1 MTDAITQAYAHLDRQ
16 DPDGAVAILI
26 AMGGGAEAAGLL
38 GDLLLEK
45 GKLEAAAQAFRRALA
60 DEPDRLSWR
69 RGLVAALA
77 GSGQQEDATE
87 QCRLLLAARPD
98 DAAGHRHM
106 ARLKLAAGDREG
118 ALDHAREARF
128 LARHDLDILIDT
140 AQVMLAADEGLS
152 AVEILDAALRR
163 AHAADPALPRGRV
176 VLARLW
182 MQLGEPEKAA
192 AVLRVALQA
201 DPDDTAGA
209 AAALAELAHGPA
221 VAALSPAFVRAL
233 FDSYADRFEQDLV
246 GKLCYGGPG
255 ALRDMLLEHG
265 IGPGAGLRLLDA
277 GCGTG
282 LAGAALR
289 PVAAHLAGFDL
300 SPRMVEKSRARQI
313 YDALWV
319 GDIVASMQARP
330 AAHDL
335 VVAADVLVYVGD
347 LAPVMAAAAVTLAD
361 GGHFAFTCERTA
373 GPGFILHEGRRF
385 AHGEVHLRQTVAD
398 AGLALRHLA
407 PHSTRTQRGEPVP
420 GWIAL
425 AVKP

>member
-1 MTDAITQAYAHLDRQ
+1 MTDVITQAYAHLDRQ
-16 DPDGAVAILI
+16 DADGAVAILL

-45 GKLEAAAQAFRRALA
+45 GKLEEASQAFRGALA
-60 DEPDRLSWR
+60 EEPDRLPCL

-77 GSGQQEDATE
+77 GLGRHGEAME
-87 QCRLLLAARPD
+87 PCRLLLDARPD
-98 DAAGHRHM
+98 DAMGHRHM
-106 ARLKLAAGDREG
+106 AHLMLAAGDRDA
-118 ALDHAREARF
+118 ALAHAREARF
-128 LARHDLDILIDT
+128 LARHDLEILIDT

-152 AVEILDAALRR
+152 AVEMLDGALRR
-163 AHAADPALPRGRV
+163 AHPADPALPRGRV
-176 VLARLW
+176 ILARLW
-182 MQLGEPEKAA
+182 TQLDEPGKAA
-192 AVLRVALQA
+192 AVLRAALQA
-201 DPDDTAGA
+201 DPDDTGGA

-221 VAALSPAFVRAL
+221 AATLSAAFVRAL
-233 FDSYADRFEQDLV
+233 FDSYADRFEQELV
-246 GKLCYGGPG
+246 GKLRYGGPG
-255 ALRDMLLEHG
+255 ALRDLLLDHG

-319 GDIVASMQARP
+319 GDLVASMLARP

-347 LAPVMAAAAVTLAD
+347 LNPVMAAAAVTLAD
-361 GGHFAFTCERTA
+361 GGHFAFTCERTVE
-373 GPGFILHEGRRF
+373 PGFILHEGRRF
-385 AHGEVHLRQTVAD
+385 AHGEAHLRRAVAD
-398 AGLALRHLA
+398 AGLELRHLA
-407 PHSTRTQRGEPVP
+407 PFSARTQRGEPVP